1 MKVSELTDTDIL
13 IDEIYDE
20 ISQRLDDI
28 VDDEVSHIIDDYNIS
43 HIVML
48 QILDI
53 WSQDFS
59 FRETYIVKQADK
71 LKKEKEKQNASKE
84 ENKKYFVNE
93 KASI

>member
-1 MKVSELTDTDIL
+1 
-13 IDEIYDE
+13 
-20 ISQRLDDI
+20 
-28 VDDEVSHIIDDYNIS
+28 
-43 HIVML
+43 ML